1 MSALLLY
8 DSIPLPEGLG
18 ISAEDWHQP
27 PTSVRCQLFSL
38 LKRVEPLA
46 ARFHQDSSNSSRPP
60 STDTPAKKRA
70 RRTHAATRC
79 TPGATRGH
87 PRQPQGLLEPTATV
101 SLLPEACACGQRG
114 CAEGTWYRTH
124 QVMEFPIIRSDVSHR
139 RLHQG
144 RCRSCGTLGTA
155 SLPAEHTSGYG
166 LRSTGCVGARAGM
179 VGVRRSAGQDLYASV
194 FSMAQ
199 STGAIQKLV
208 VDRVS
213 VAIGPHDTA
222 IGVVART
229 SVVHDIDETS
239 WLLHRNRQWL

>member
-1 MSALLLY
+1 
-8 DSIPLPEGLG
+8 
-18 ISAEDWHQP
+18 
-27 PTSVRCQLFSL
+27 
-38 LKRVEPLA
+38 
-46 ARFHQDSSNSSRPP
+46 
-60 STDTPAKKRA
+60 
-70 RRTHAATRC
+70 
-79 TPGATRGH
+79 
-87 PRQPQGLLEPTATV
+87 
-101 SLLPEACACGQRG
+101 
-114 CAEGTWYRTH
+114 
-124 QVMEFPIIRSDVSHR
+124 
-139 RLHQG
+139 
-144 RCRSCGTLGTA
+144 
-155 SLPAEHTSGYG
+155 
-166 LRSTGCVGARAGM
+166 M